1 MRRLKCWNC
10 KKVFNEEDAAV
21 KSECVGEFWG
31 APAFMDYNACPFC
44 NSDEVDEFDEEDEE
58 DEDVE

>member
-1 MRRLKCWNC
+1 MRRLKCWNR
-10 KKVFNEEDAAV
+10 KRVFNEEDAAV

-44 NSDEVDEFDEEDEE
+44 NSDEGDEFDEEENEE
-58 DEDVE
+58 DE